1 MGMRRSALALS
12 VNVRTAHMTDFTS
25 SRYSQQTVYS
35 TTPSIRPTADGVY
48 GSLVQV
54 PLKFIKSKGNTQARR
69 LVIRPNTCLQ
79 HGMRTANW
87 KLILKLSLECQLLQL
102 PIMVFIPQNAH
113 VPQTYMLLRFR
124 VPVLVCATGHFD
136 RPDAP

>member
-1 MGMRRSALALS
+1 MRRSALS
-12 VNVRTAHMTDFTS
+12 VSVRTARMTNFTS
-25 SRYSQQTVYS
+25 SRYAQKTVS

-69 LVIRPNTCLQ
+69 LVIRPSTCLQ
-79 HGMRTANW
+79 HGMRTVNW
-87 KLILKLSLECQLLQL
+87 KWILRLSLEFRLPQL
-102 PIMVFIPQNAH
+102 PITVFIPQNAH
-113 VPQTYMLLRFR
+113 VPQTYMLRRFR
-124 VPVLVCATGHFD
+124 VPVLVWATGHFD